1 MCEDFTF
8 QTFLQSDGKWLL
20 EVINEHSYSY
30 ARDKKECWYLCKSTE
45 NCNWFTFDKDPT
57 SYGEYLLKNYGI
69 CWMYSNCPRNFYLD
83 WWQVTGHKDC
93 KHDAI
98 IQSE

>member
-30 ARDKKECWYLCKSTE
+30 ARDKKECWNLCKSTE
-45 NCNWFTFDKDPT
+45 NCNWFTFDKD
-57 SYGEYLLKNYGI
+57 GEYAHKNYGI
-69 CWMYSNCPRNFYLD
+69 CWLFYNCPKISPDPNGPYQDIRS
-83 WWQVTGHKDC
+83 VTGHKDC
-93 KHDAI
+93 KYDWG
-98 IQSE
+98 E